1 MADIHAQREVKVV
14 KSLMVCLALLLCV
27 PVHAQVAF
35 VSFESVAAA
44 AMGRFTGGYGE
55 DLALLVE
62 PRSDS
67 DSDYTLVILA
77 DAAGPG
83 GSLGEIARYKDAAW
97 GGVGDFYG
105 NRPSVAFTDAGSLQ
119 LRSGNDAVGRNR
131 WNQTV
136 TLIWRDNSVIMA
148 GYTYFE
154 VDTLQPNSEFGC
166 DINLLT
172 GEADLTVAS
181 GKRKTRVDQ
190 RQIPFARWL
199 EMGRPNFCPGA

>member
-1 MADIHAQREVKVV
+1 M
-14 KSLMVCLALLLCV
+14 KSLILGLALLV
-27 PVHAQVAF
+27 STSVTAQEAIDPFQPV
-35 VSFESVAAA
+35 SAA
-44 AMGRFTGGYGE
+44 AMGRFTGGYGD

-62 PRSDS
+62 PSPESDN
-67 DSDYTLVILA
+67 DYMLIILA

-83 GSLGEIARYKDAAW
+83 GSLGEIARFENAAW

-131 WNQTV
+131 WQQIATLVWRGDTV
-136 TLIWRDNSVIMA
+136 ILA

-154 VDTLQPNSEFGC
+154 RDTLKENSEFGC

-172 GEADLTVAS
+172 GRAEVTNAS
-181 GKRKTRVDQ
+181 GKQMINVDD
-190 RQIPFARWL
+190 RQMPFAQWIAQ
-199 EMGRPNFCPGA
+199 GQPNLCLRQ